1 MACRAPVNRIIP
13 FSLVDGPGARCSVFL
28 QGCNIAC
35 TYCHNPETQR
45 LCVGCGVCKET
56 CPFGVCLQADDT
68 DYASKCIACGICIDA
83 CPAGCLALSE
93 RPRNKGVDSF
103 PYLKNPKACI
113 GCGFCSTE
121 CPVDSIIMVKPEK
134 TTVQES

>member
-1 MACRAPVNRIIP
+1 
-13 FSLVDGPGARCSVFL
+13 
-28 QGCNIAC
+28 
-35 TYCHNPETQR
+35 
-45 LCVGCGVCKET
+45 
-56 CPFGVCLQADDT
+56 
-68 DYASKCIACGICIDA
+68 
-83 CPAGCLALSE
+83 
-93 RPRNKGVDSF
+93 VDSF